1 MKQIPITTC
10 RVCSSDR
17 LEKFLSLGLMPPINK
32 FPRDEAEAAAEE
44 LFPLETVFCPQC
56 THVQLS
62 VALDPEET
70 FSDYLYFSSNSR
82 TFVEHGAW
90 LATTLKDRLK
100 LAPDDMVVEVASN
113 DGVFL
118 KSFKALP
125 TRVLGVEPARN
136 IAAVAERDG
145 IPTVVEFFGEK
156 IAADLRARH
165 GAAKLIIGANVLA
178 HAFNL
183 PDFVRGLKALLAA
196 DGTVVIEVPYVAD
209 LIVKNEFDTI
219 YHEHLSYFSVTALA
233 ALFTRAG
240 LAVYDVEYLPHIH
253 GGSLMVSVRHE
264 NASQPVKPSVGQFLQ
279 KEKEAELDRIETY
292 QEFAR
297 RVERLKTAIPAFIRA
312 LKDSGKAVV
321 GYGAAAKGNVLLQY
335 CGIDRTLLPYILDK
349 SPHKHNHLT
358 PGSHIPVIARE
369 RIADLKPDY
378 LMILA
383 WNFAPEIMQDMR
395 AFAET
400 GGKFLV
406 PLPEPRVI

>member
-1 MKQIPITTC
+1 M
-10 RVCSSDR
+10 
-17 LEKFLSLGLMPPINK
+17 MPPINK
-32 FPRDEAEAAAEE
+32 FPRDEAEASQEE

-62 VALDPEET
+62 IALDPEET

-82 TFVEHGAW
+82 TFVEHGKR
-90 LATTLKDRLK
+90 LAATFKDRLK
-100 LAPDDMVVEVASN
+100 LTADDLVVEVASN

-125 TRVLGVEPARN
+125 TRVLGVEPAKN
-136 IAAVAERDG
+136 IATAAIADG

-156 IAADLRARH
+156 TAQDLRARY

-183 PDFVRGLKALLAA
+183 LDFVRGLKALLAA
-196 DGTVVIEVPYVAD
+196 DGTVVVEVPYVAD
-209 LIVKNEFDTI
+209 LIAKNEFDTI
-219 YHEHLSYFSVTALA
+219 YHEHISYFSVTALA

-240 LAVYDVEYLPHIH
+240 LAVYDVEYLPNIH
-253 GGSLMVSVRHE
+253 GGSLMVSVQHE
-264 NASQPVKPSVGQFLQ
+264 GASRQVKPSVEDFLR
-279 KEKEAELDRIETY
+279 KEKEQGFDRLETY

-297 RVERLKTAIPAFIRA
+297 RVEGLKIAIPAFIRS
-312 LKDSGKAVV
+312 LKDAGKTVI

-349 SPHKHNHLT
+349 SPHKQNHLT
-358 PGSHIPVIARE
+358 PGTHIPVIARE
-369 RIADLKPDY
+369 RIAELKPDY
-378 LMILA
+378 LMVLA
-383 WNFAPEIMQDMR
+383 WNFAPEIVQDMNE
-395 AFAET
+395 FART

-406 PLPEPRVI
+406 PLPEPRVIN